1 MKISISI
8 LQLKIRIIKIISL
21 LKVVVVII
29 FQNKILALKAK
40 ILVKFQKNSSKYFK
54 NKHNTLHF

>member
-8 LQLKIRIIKIISL
+8 LQLKILIIKIISL
-21 LKVVVVII
+21 LKVAVVII

-54 NKHNTLHF
+54 K